1 MQFCLHAPLSQ
12 NGARIPHSRSGN
24 LYKFDKIGICMY
36 VNNAAHTCL
45 PLIVCLLSLVPLFS
59 ISLSP
64 FLSPCLSSSVSLC
77 FSICLSAS
85 VCLHLCLSPPLSL
98 SPPLPVCLCQSL
110 SPSLSHSLSLPL
122 CLSASRSNSRK
133 QRFIHHGVSCAPSG
147 SLNVMIIN
155 NQGLSLLST
164 WAHT

>member
-1 MQFCLHAPLSQ
+1 MLLQLVCVRFYFVSLQSMQFCLHAPLSQ

-85 VCLHLCLSPPLSL
+85 VCLHLCLSPPLSVSTSL
-98 SPPLPVCLCQSL
+98 SL
-110 SPSLSHSLSLPL
+110 SPSPCLSLSVSVSLALPL
-122 CLSASRSNSRK
+122 PLSAPLFVCLSLK
-133 QRFIHHGVSCAPSG
+133 
-147 SLNVMIIN
+147 
-155 NQGLSLLST
+155 
-164 WAHT
+164 